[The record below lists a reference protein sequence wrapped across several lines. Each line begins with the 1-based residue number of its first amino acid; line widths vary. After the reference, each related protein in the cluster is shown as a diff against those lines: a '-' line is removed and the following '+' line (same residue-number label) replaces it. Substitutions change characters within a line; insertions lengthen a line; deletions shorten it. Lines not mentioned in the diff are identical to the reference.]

1 MAYTEDEL
9 NLLACVPQMIG
20 TAIASA
26 SSSGLFGTGKELF
39 ASASSLVEGVKSYPN
54 NSLIRQ
60 IVPDPTGDRAKAMER
75 ARKSRDWVTA
85 RMKAKG
91 VNSAEGLRALML
103 EDTRAASTLLA
114 AKASP
119 AEASE
124 YRQWAL
130 SLAEKVANA
139 SSEGGFLGF
148 GGERVTAA
156 EKALIDQVKSA
167 LGVAMSGPQ
176 EGETARAGFGLGRR
190 AASAQSAAMAEKES
204 APAARTLTGRKVVI
218 TAGPTHEPID
228 KAHYIA
234 KQSSGRRGYALAEA
248 AVALGA
254 ETALVSGPVSL
265 PLPPG
270 AQVMMANTALDML
283 DTCDRELPCDIAI
296 FAAEVAEWRV
306 DGSSGGQLSR
316 DQVELRL
323 VKNPDILKAVATRKN
338 KRPTLVVGFATETQ
352 DAIENGRKKLVA
364 GSCDLMVAY
373 DAGPS
378 TEIMS
383 SDRNTVHLI
392 SGDGV
397 ETWSRMSGREVA
409 RRLMAE
415 LAKKLAAR

>member
-1 MAYTEDEL
+1 MVYTDDEL
-9 NLLACVPQMIG
+9 NLLACVPQLIG
-20 TAIASA
+20 MSIASA
-26 SSSGLFGTGKELF
+26 SNSGFIGTGKELF
-39 ASASSLVEGVKSYPN
+39 ASASSLLEGARSYPD

-60 IVPDPTGDRAKAMER
+60 IVPDPAGDRSKAIDL
-75 ARKSRDWVTA
+75 ARKSRDWTA
-85 RMKAKG
+85 VRMKAKG
-91 VNSAEGLRALML
+91 VNSAERLRALMI
-103 EDTRAASTLLA
+103 EDTKAASALLA

-124 YRQWAL
+124 YKQWAL
-130 SLAEKVANA
+130 SVAEKVATA

-148 GGERVTAA
+148 GGERVTTA
-156 EKALIDQVKSA
+156 ERALIDQVKSA
-167 LGVAMSGPQ
+167 LGVAISGPH
-176 EGETARAGFGLGRR
+176 EGETVQAGLGLGRKP
-190 AASAQSAAMAEKES
+190 ASAQSAAMAENES
-204 APAARTLTGRKVVI
+204 VPPARTLTGRKVVI

-265 PLPPG
+265 SLPPG
-270 AQVMMANTALDML
+270 AQVMMVDTALDML
-283 DTCDRELPCDIAI
+283 NTCDRELPCDIAI
-296 FAAEVAEWRV
+296 FAAEVAEWRA

-323 VKNPDILKAVATRKN
+323 VKNPDILKAVATRTN
-338 KRPTLVVGFATETQ
+338 KRPAIVVGFTTETE
-352 DAIENGRKKLVA
+352 DVIESGRKKLAA
-364 GSCDLMVAY
+364 GSCDLIVAY

-383 SDRNTVHLI
+383 SDRDTVHLI
-392 SGDGV
+392 SGNGV
-397 ETWSRMSGREVA
+397 ETWSRLSRGEVA

-415 LAKKLAAR
+415 LATKLAAR